1 MANNV
6 FMGNKVTD
14 LCLPIVFHDEFRV
27 RRQWFDET
35 VVHRGAMGDDQPR
48 GTCQSFQ
55 LLQQCIQKFSCPSR
69 VSRIDFRCGL
79 NSAAF
84 SFYHVACT
92 SPMHC
97 SCPRGA
103 IGIAARL
110 TDCRRWF
117 DSPAGPRVR
126 LKTVD
131 PAKGNGCG
139 TNEWRTRSA

>member
-1 MANNV
+1 
-6 FMGNKVTD
+6 MGNKVTD

-27 RRQWFDET
+27 RRQWIDESVVTSGSYGRRSAPWYMSVIPAAST
-35 VVHRGAMGDDQPR
+35 VHSGI
-48 GTCQSFQ
+48 T
-55 LLQQCIQKFSCPSR
+55 FSCPSR

-97 SCPRGA
+97 SCPRG
-103 IGIAARL
+103 IAARL
-110 TDCRRWF
+110 TDCRWWF